1 MLYIAELQSI
11 FDNGMTEPND
21 CLFIWQGRV
30 PYSYALDLQ
39 MRICESKKHGFDK
52 DVLLLLEHPPTITLG
67 RSGKLANLLVNEEH
81 LKSRGI
87 DLWHVDRG
95 GDITYH
101 GPGQL
106 VGYPILALQL
116 RERDV
121 HAYMH
126 HLEESLICLMA
137 RFGIEATRDPRFTGV
152 WTSMGKIAAMG
163 VHISR
168 WITRHG
174 FALNV
179 NTDLSYFDLIVPC
192 GITGRNVT
200 SMQKHLS
207 RMIDL
212 EDVSDQYVREFS
224 SVFKRTMIRSSES
237 ALCSELRRYEDNA
250 KGIDECRRP
259 DIPAVGHTVS

>member
-1 MLYIAELQSI
+1 
-11 FDNGMTEPND
+11 MTESND

-30 PYSYALDLQ
+30 SYSHALDLQ
-39 MRICESKKHGFDK
+39 MRICESKKRGFNK

-67 RSGKLANLLVNEEH
+67 RSGSLENLLVSEDR
-81 LKSRGI
+81 LKSQGI
-87 DLWHVDRG
+87 DLRHADRG
-95 GDITYH
+95 GDITFH

-106 VGYPILALQL
+106 VGYPILALQS

-126 HLEESLICLMA
+126 RLEESLIGLMT
-137 RFGIEATRDPRFTGV
+137 RFGIEAMRDSRFTGV

-200 SMQKHLS
+200 SMQQHLS
-207 RMIDL
+207 RTIDL
-212 EDVSDQYVREFS
+212 
-224 SVFKRTMIRSSES
+224 
-237 ALCSELRRYEDNA
+237 
-250 KGIDECRRP
+250 
-259 DIPAVGHTVS
+259 